1 MNRSKSIFLCEYCGW
16 KRVCET
22 ESSGLHELKSDSM
35 SGRKFRCLG
44 CGRAIV
50 PRPAPDPQRDLD
62 RKSKEEKSKSEYESW
77 MQRSMELQRNFLK
90 DRDEQDND

>member
-77 MQRSMELQRNFLK
+77 MQRSMEFQRNFLK